1 MTKNTFSKEEQ
12 QRIVDAIRHAELAT
26 SGEIRLHIEPGTSL
40 NPVERAKQV
49 FEQLG
54 MGNTEL
60 KNGVLFYLAIED
72 RKLAIIGDSG
82 IHQKV
87 GDNFW
92 QEEKELMVNHFLK
105 GDYTTGICKAIEQVG
120 EKLKLHFPFQ
130 QTDTN
135 ELSNDISFG
144 G

>member
-12 QRIVDAIRHAELAT
+12 QRIVEAIRHAELAT

-92 QEEKELMVNHFLK
+92 QAEKELMVNHFLK

-120 EKLKLHFPFQ
+120 EKLKLYFPFQ
-130 QTDTN
+130 QSDTN

>member
-40 NPVERAKQV
+40 NPVERAKEV

>member
-40 NPVERAKQV
+40 NPVERAKEV

-144 G
+144 S

>member
-12 QRIVDAIRHAELAT
+12 QRIVEAIRNAELAT

>member
-12 QRIVDAIRHAELAT
+12 QRIVEAIRHAELAT

>member
-12 QRIVDAIRHAELAT
+12 QRIVEAIRNAELAT
-26 SGEIRLHIEPGTSL
+26 SGEIRLHVEPGTSL

-54 MGNTEL
+54 MGNTDL

-82 IHQKV
+82 IHLKV

>member
-12 QRIVDAIRHAELAT
+12 QRIVEAIRHAELAT

-120 EKLKLHFPFQ
+120 EKLKLYFPFQ
-130 QTDTN
+130 QSDTN